1 MKRSEDFIKLCNQ
14 LNTILVRKYKLQPHA
29 TLGQAIRYSKDDIV
43 IKRFYDVLIDYTEL
57 RNVLV
62 HSKLSYDYLAEPSEH
77 VIHTLRHVITH
88 IESPKR
94 VKDYFQS
101 DVETLNIEMTLRDV
115 MKIIQVKRFSHFPVY
130 DNQRCVGI
138 LTDNGI
144 VHYLS
149 DHLVDASQY
158 QHITVKDLIQSD
170 DHSLD
175 FAFITLNMTAIEVF
189 ETFDRKK
196 DVRVLLILDQMEDQ
210 TRKRLK
216 GMVLKKDLYQV
227 VVDMLDMKAL

>member
-1 MKRSEDFIKLCNQ
+1 
-14 LNTILVRKYKLQPHA
+14 
-29 TLGQAIRYSKDDIV
+29 
-43 IKRFYDVLIDYTEL
+43 
-57 RNVLV
+57 
-62 HSKLSYDYLAEPSEH
+62 
-77 VIHTLRHVITH
+77 
-88 IESPKR
+88 
-94 VKDYFQS
+94 
-101 DVETLNIEMTLRDV
+101 
-115 MKIIQVKRFSHFPVY
+115 
-130 DNQRCVGI
+130 
-138 LTDNGI
+138 
-144 VHYLS
+144 
-149 DHLVDASQY
+149 VDASQY

>member
-1 MKRSEDFIKLCNQ
+1 MKRSETFIKLCNE
-14 LNTILVRKYKLQPHA
+14 LNSILVRKYKLQSNA
-29 TLGQAIRYSKDDIV
+29 TLGQAIRFSKDDFV

-62 HSKLSYDYLAEPSEH
+62 HSKLSKNYLAEPNEEVIQTLSH
-77 VIHTLRHVITH
+77 VIKN

-94 VKDYFQS
+94 VKDYFVS
-101 DVETLNIEMTLRDV
+101 NVETLNIDMTLSEV
-115 MKIIQVKRFSHFPVY
+115 MKIIHMKRFSHFPVY
-130 DNQRCVGI
+130 NNQSCVGI
-138 LTDNGI
+138 LSDNGI

-149 DHLVDASQY
+149 DHHLNSSDYDS
-158 QHITVKDLIQSD
+158 ITVRDLIASD

-175 FAFITLNMTAIEVF
+175 FAYITLQMTALEVF

-196 DVRVLLILDQMEDQ
+196 DVRVLLVLDQIEDQ
-210 TRKRLK
+210 SKKRLK

-227 VVDMLDMKAL
+227 VLDMLNMK